1 MNAAPDINIDDA
13 NLIELRATN
22 FKKLKAVRIRVDG
35 SVIQITG
42 PNDAGKTS
50 VLDAF
55 AAAVGGKAF
64 KPKNPIRKGELKAE
78 VFADL
83 DSIRVTRRWWRDTP
97 DGEISSAVEVVN
109 RDGSK
114 PKQPQSTLDRL
125 RGTDIAFD
133 PVEFMRM
140 PAKDQFD
147 ILKSLVP
154 GVDFAD
160 IAKRRQELFDKRTQ
174 AGRDRDR
181 EKGAADAIRVPAN
194 TPLKLVDIAEVLA
207 ELREVSEA
215 NALLART
222 RAARSR
228 AEQEIETGQNE
239 VDAMRI
245 QIRELTKRAD
255 QLDTTIAAAQ
265 RKLDD
270 AKPLGPDFDTDDLQQ
285 KISTAEVTNANVRL
299 LHQQDQH
306 RASMEGHVE
315 EYQRLTDEIA
325 ALDDEKNRAIE
336 KAKLPVSN
344 MSFGTDEIL
353 MNGVSFS
360 DASKAHQIRAGIA
373 IAMALKP
380 KLKVI
385 LLYDGSLLDKESMK
399 ALAEIIAA
407 NKFVAIIERVAV
419 DGGPVGVVIEDG
431 EVVS

>member
-1 MNAAPDINIDDA
+1 MNGISDINTEDA

-55 AAAVGGKAF
+55 AAAVGGKSF
-64 KPKNPIRKGELKAE
+64 TPKNPIRKGELKAE

-97 DGEISSAVEVVN
+97 DGKISSEVAVVN

-114 PKQPQSTLDRL
+114 PKQPQTTLDRL

-133 PVEFMRM
+133 PIEFMRM
-140 PAKDQFD
+140 PAKEQFD
-147 ILKSLVP
+147 VLKRLVP
-154 GVDFAD
+154 GVDFDD
-160 IAKRRQELFDKRTQ
+160 IAKRRRELFDKRTQ

-181 EKGAADAIRVPAN
+181 EKGAADAIHVPAQ

-207 ELREVSEA
+207 ELREGTEA
-215 NALLART
+215 NAVLART
-222 RAARSR
+222 REARAR
-228 AEQEIETGQNE
+228 AEREIEQGQNE

-245 QIRELTKRAD
+245 EIRELTKRAD
-255 QLDTTIAAAQ
+255 QLDATIAAAQ
-265 RKLDD
+265 KKLTD
-270 AKPLGPDFDTDDLQQ
+270 AKPLGEDFDTDNLQQ
-285 KISTAEVTNANVRL
+285 KIATAEATNANVRL

-306 RASMEGHVE
+306 RIKFEDHAAA
-315 EYQRLTDEIA
+315 YAQLTKDID
-325 ALDDEKNRAIE
+325 ALDDEKNRAVE
-336 KAKLPVSN
+336 MAKLPVPN
-344 MSFGTDEIL
+344 MSFGDDEIL

-360 DASKAHQIRAGIA
+360 DASKAHQIRACTA
-373 IAMALKP
+373 IAMAMKP

-385 LLYDGSLLDKESMK
+385 LIRDGSLLDKESMK
-399 ALAEIIAA
+399 ALAEIVSA
-407 NKFVAIIERVAV
+407 NKFVTLIERVAV